1 MGWQGD
7 AINVMRM
14 PDGGLTTVDNTRLF
28 AASQSG
34 TDVMANVRNFSD
46 PIGNMAGRFSNRY
59 GVPETWGGRLYC
71 RRGTRIC
78 HPQRTDPG
86 RRNCNDGAMMNIKP
100 DETILVG
107 QWVLEDGR
115 PVADDVSARI
125 EALTKSH
132 LLMIGHDTSGWL
144 TLYRDPNDGRL
155 WELDYPQSELHG
167 GGPPRLR
174 AISPEEARQRY
185 GLAEI

>member
-1 MGWQGD
+1 
-7 AINVMRM
+7 
-14 PDGGLTTVDNTRLF
+14 
-28 AASQSG
+28 
-34 TDVMANVRNFSD
+34 
-46 PIGNMAGRFSNRY
+46 
-59 GVPETWGGRLYC
+59 
-71 RRGTRIC
+71 
-78 HPQRTDPG
+78 
-86 RRNCNDGAMMNIKP
+86 MNIKP

-125 EALTKSH
+125 AAITKSH
-132 LLMIGHDTSGWL
+132 LLMIGHDASGWL

-185 GLAEI
+185 SLAEI